1 MSTAPLIAVVHGP
14 NLNLLGRRQ
23 PEIYG
28 TTTLDEI
35 NRQLA
40 ERAASRGFSVE
51 CHQRNGEGELVT
63 LIQDLGFRVRA
74 LVINPGAY
82 THTSVAIADALS
94 SVPSPAIEVHLSNL
108 HKREEFRRRSYVA
121 PVCVG
126 SISGFGP
133 LSYLLGLDAA
143 MELVERTA

>member
-1 MSTAPLIAVVHGP
+1 MTAAPIIAVLHGP

-28 TTTLDEI
+28 STTLDEI
-35 NRQLA
+35 NRQLT
-40 ERAASRGFSVE
+40 ERARARGFVVE
-51 CHQRNGEGELVT
+51 TFQSNGEGELVT
-63 LIQDLGFRVRA
+63 RIHDVGYRCRA
-74 LVINPGAY
+74 IVINPGAY
-82 THTSVAIADALS
+82 THTSVAIADALAA
-94 SVPSPAIEVHLSNL
+94 VPAPAVEVHLSNL
-108 HKREEFRRRSYVA
+108 HKREEFRRQSFVA

-143 MELVERTA
+143 IALVERPA